1 MMPPA
6 IHACLMWSLMFATVA
21 CSCSDP
27 NERRGQATPT
37 AGVLVGQLL
46 LPEGNGSRGV
56 EVRISAATEDAEITW
71 VLFDDRGH
79 FTHPFTSGLSQVIV
93 TAGAV
98 VHQIDASDLPR
109 ANLEG
114 RIDFGVIDLRA
125 QLTEHRL
132 FVRAAEGSAAGDVRV
147 GMWFGPPPVGP
158 FGEPVSLGSRQFPPV
173 ALGSETAWLMPNDA
187 HSIYFVVE
195 RPSGFDGEPQWLGGH
210 QRQFGPFA
218 AARLPAEL
226 VMD

>member
-1 MMPPA
+1 MMSHTKP
-6 IHACLMWSLMFATVA
+6 
-21 CSCSDP
+21 D
-27 NERRGQATPT
+27 
-37 AGVLVGQLL
+37 
-46 LPEGNGSRGV
+46 
-56 EVRISAATEDAEITW
+56 AATTW

-109 ANLEG
+109 ANQAG
-114 RIDFGVIDLRA
+114 RIDVGVIDLRA
-125 QLTEHRL
+125 QLTEYRL
-132 FVRAAEGSAAGDVRV
+132 VLRAAEGSAAGDVRV

-173 ALGSETAWLMPNDA
+173 ALGSETAWLMPNDS
-187 HSIYFVVE
+187 HSVYFVVE
-195 RPSGFDGEPQWLGGH
+195 RPSGFEGGPQWLGGH
-210 QRQFGPFA
+210 QRQFGPFT

-226 VMD
+226 IMD